1 MCLHILKGG
10 IMDAAN
16 EDETNGMQWSAFPVF
31 MPGRDCRSED
41 AVVRMIMLSSRLLQ
55 WRDVT
60 ERRRRRQAW

>member
-1 MCLHILKGG
+1 
-10 IMDAAN
+10 MDEVN

-31 MPGRDCRSED
+31 MAGRDWRTED

-60 ERRRRRQAW
+60 